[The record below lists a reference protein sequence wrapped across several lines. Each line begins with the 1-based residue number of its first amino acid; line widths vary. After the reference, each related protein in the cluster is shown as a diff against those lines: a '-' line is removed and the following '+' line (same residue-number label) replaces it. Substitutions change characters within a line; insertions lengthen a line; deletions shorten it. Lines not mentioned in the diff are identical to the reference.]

1 MEVGKDVVFCPGEED
16 DEECKRAIALVSEAM
31 EDRGS
36 GVLEDA
42 LLKLKESMALLDPI
56 VFPEHDQMQQVKDSI
71 RRNIVEILEDMGDR
85 ISQDKGIG

>member
-36 GVLEDA
+36 GLLEVA
-42 LLKLKESMALLDPI
+42 LLVRM
-56 VFPEHDQMQQVKDSI
+56 F
-71 RRNIVEILEDMGDR
+71 
-85 ISQDKGIG
+85 